1 MIPEPVAVVALA
13 GLATSATRFI
23 RVRSD
28 RGRVSVAMSGWLAL
42 WVATGSTWAAR
53 AREQLP
59 AHMVS
64 HIVVMFLAPIAL
76 TWAGASRHWWWM
88 LPVSRRRALLGWWY
102 RGRRWHLVRALGH
115 PILAGLA
122 LNVVMVVS
130 HLPKVFNFVMAHDA
144 AMAWGMEPAF
154 LLSGALFFHHLVPS
168 GRRRLR
174 GALRWQLALVS
185 VTMLEMLVMA
195 MAMAIFTSTAWYAM
209 PMPGMNMTV
218 AMPFHDQQLAAAIL
232 WICGDFWAVPCLVA
246 IVRRVIVR
254 DGSLFAAL
262 ESQSSRWSASF

>member
-1 MIPEPVAVVALA
+1 MSFDPVAVVALV
-13 GLATSATRFI
+13 GLATSLVRFV
-23 RVRSD
+23 RVRGD
-28 RGRVSVAMSGWLAL
+28 RGRVLAAILGWLAL
-42 WVATGSTWAAR
+42 WIATGSSWALQ

-88 LPVSRRRALLGWWY
+88 LPASRRRVVLRWWY
-102 RGRRWHLVRALGH
+102 RGRRWHLPRVLGL

-130 HLPKVFNFVMAHDA
+130 HLSSVFNFVMTHDA

-154 LLSGALFFHHLVPS
+154 LLSGAWFFHHLVPS

-195 MAMAIFTSTAWYAM
+195 MAMAIFTSTAWYVM
-209 PMPGMNMTV
+209 PMVGTSMT
-218 AMPFHDQQLAAAIL
+218 MPMSFHDQQLAAAIL
-232 WICGDFWAVPCLVA
+232 WICGDFWAVPCLVV
-246 IVRRVIVR
+246 IMRRVITR
-254 DGSLFAAL
+254 DGSLLAAL
-262 ESQSSRWSASF
+262 DSQSSRWSASS